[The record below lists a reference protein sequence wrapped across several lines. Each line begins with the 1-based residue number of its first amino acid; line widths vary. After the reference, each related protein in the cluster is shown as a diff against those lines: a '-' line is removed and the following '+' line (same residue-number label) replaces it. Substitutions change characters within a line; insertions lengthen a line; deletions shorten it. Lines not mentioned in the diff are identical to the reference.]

1 MPDNNQFTFEISLSV
16 LNHLGRNL
24 YRSFATVLGEAISN
38 SWDADSRN
46 VYIYLDRD
54 NNTLCIKDDGNGM
67 SDQDFQGKF
76 LKIGYSKR
84 SNGESNSAGGR
95 PYIGRKGI
103 GKLALLSC
111 AEKISVKSKVSGG
124 EYIGGMI
131 DNTGLDQAIKDDVSS
146 HDYEL
151 ASYDD
156 TLFKSFEKDH
166 NKGTIIFFENIKDGI
181 HNTDDFLKK
190 IIALYFRFSLVD
202 SNFKIYLN
210 DEQVTLESL
219 KPLAESTQFVWNINN
234 FPDPYLEDFC
244 TKTKETIPITM
255 SDSIKGFIA
264 SVRKPKDR
272 NIHSTGERVSVD
284 LFVNGR
290 LRETD
295 ILKHLSALKAR
306 IPESYLY
313 GQIHLDTLD
322 SGIEDPFTSSREEVK
337 SESKEYK
344 DFLEELKKAV
354 LAIIIQWDKLR
365 EKYDEDGD
373 PDNPRKTPKKR
384 KSEELANAVFNEYLP
399 PVESGQYSK
408 VEGWC
413 RDLRQDASFNF
424 ESYADCFAS
433 ENLLRK
439 QIDESGLIPV
449 GCTNTDPSGNTC
461 ENRYNPQQ
469 GNTSLCEYCKG
480 ERGKQSLLQQ
490 KTEAGTSIQIRNDED
505 NLLMYLDYIDLAKI
519 IDNSILRDEDKPYKP
534 LRNSVMHVARLTEEA
549 KTKLTSIFDNVVATV
564 KQLVGADT

>member
-38 SWDADSRN
+38 SWDADSSN

-67 SDQDFQGKF
+67 SEQDFQCKF

-111 AEKISVKSKVSGG
+111 AEKISVKSKVSGR

-131 DNTGLDQAIKDDVSS
+131 DNTALDQAIKDDVSS

-156 TLFKSFEKDH
+156 ALFEPFENDH
-166 NKGTIIFFENIKDGI
+166 NNGTIIYFEKIKDGI

-190 IIALYFRFSLVD
+190 IIALYFRFTLVD
-202 SNFKIYLN
+202 PNFKIYLN
-210 DEQVTLESL
+210 DELVTLESL
-219 KPLAESTQFVWNINN
+219 EQLAKDTQFVWNINN
-234 FPDPYLEDFC
+234 FEDPYLRDFC
-244 TKTKETIPITM
+244 TNTKETTSVTM
-255 SDSIKGFIA
+255 SYSVKGFIA
-264 SVRKPKDR
+264 SVKKPGDR
-272 NIHSTGERVSVD
+272 NIHSTGERVAVD

-295 ILKHLSALKAR
+295 ILKHLSSLKAR
-306 IPESYLY
+306 VPESYLY
-313 GQIHLDTLD
+313 GQIHLDSLD
-322 SGIEDPFTSSREEVK
+322 SGDNDPFTSSREEVI
-337 SESKEYK
+337 SENKEYK
-344 DFLEELKKAV
+344 DFLEELKTVV
-354 LAIIIQWDKLR
+354 LAIISQWDKLR
-365 EKYDEDGD
+365 EKYDQNGD
-373 PDNPRKTPKKR
+373 WDDATKKR
-384 KSEELANAVFNEYLP
+384 MSEGLARAVFNEYLP
-399 PVESGQYSK
+399 PVGSGQYSK
-408 VEGWC
+408 VEEWC

-439 QIDESGLIPV
+439 QIEVNRLTPTA
-449 GCTNTDPSGNTC
+449 CNNTDPSGNTC
-461 ENRYNPQQ
+461 ENRSNLQQ
-469 GNTSLCEYCKG
+469 DNTSLCQYCKG
-480 ERGKQSLLQQ
+480 ERGKQSLQQQ
-490 KTEAGTSIQIRNDED
+490 KTEAGTSIQIRNDEE
-505 NLLMYLDYIDLAKI
+505 NLLVYLDYIDLAII
-519 IDNSILRDEDKPYKP
+519 IDNNMLRDEDKPYKP
-534 LRNSVMHVARLTEEA
+534 LRNSVMHVALLTGEA
-549 KTKLTSIFDNVVATV
+549 KTKLTSIFDNVLATV
-564 KQLVGADT
+564 KRLVGAST